1 MISKILISTHGEDIM
16 LSKDKGMQRFE
27 LFYNI
32 IPLLLFTESL
42 IDSFVKLLSFSKI
55 LTLLFF

>member
-16 LSKDKGMQRFE
+16 PSKDKGMANSE
-27 LFYNI
+27 LFYKI

-42 IDSFVKLLSFSKI
+42 IDPFVC
-55 LTLLFF
+55 FF